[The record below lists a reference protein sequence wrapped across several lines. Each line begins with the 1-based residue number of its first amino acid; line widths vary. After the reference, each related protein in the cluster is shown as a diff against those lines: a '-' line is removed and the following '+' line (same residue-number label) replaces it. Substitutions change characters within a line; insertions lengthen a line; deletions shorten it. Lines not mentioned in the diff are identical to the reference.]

1 MPNRYLLFIMFLFS
15 WYPATSQFYIW
26 GESDNYQ
33 KNVDN
38 PAFCYAYKIDGF
50 WRQTYI
56 YYEMVD
62 RPHFNNEI
70 EIECTNYDTNWGFF
84 PIQMDVDGKD
94 TLVLLTCDSNV
105 RNLVFDT
112 IPNYIYLKIP
122 TRSNKVYIP
131 FTEEEVPSKIT
142 ILWGHTDGA
151 EGVLT
156 IRSKKKLDRKTLLS
170 IQRDLSEGGQPDHR
184 DNYYFFFSEM

>member
-38 PAFCYAYKIDGF
+38 PAFCYTYKIDGF

-62 RPHFNNEI
+62 RSHFNNEI
-70 EIECTNYDTNWGFF
+70 EIVCTNYDTNWGFF

-142 ILWGHTDGA
+142 ILWGYTDGA

>member
-1 MPNRYLLFIMFLFS
+1 MSNRYLLFIMFLFS

-26 GESDNYQ
+26 GESNNYQ

-38 PAFCYAYKIDGF
+38 PAFCYSYKIDGF

-62 RPHFNNEI
+62 RAHFNNEI
-70 EIECTNYDTNWGFF
+70 EIVCTNYDTNWGFI
-84 PIQMDVDGKD
+84 PIRMDVDGKD
-94 TLVLLTCDSNV
+94 TLVLLYSDSNV
-105 RNLVFDT
+105 CNLVFDT
-112 IPNYIYLKIP
+112 IPNYISLKIP

-131 FTEEEVPSKIT
+131 ITEEEVPSKIT
-142 ILWGHTDGA
+142 ILWGCSDGA

-156 IRSKKKLDRKTLLS
+156 IRSKKELDRKTLLS
-170 IQRDLSEGGQPDHR
+170 IQRDISEGKQPDHH
-184 DNYYFFFSEM
+184 DSYYFFISEM